1 MVNNSIIG
9 FVVNP
14 NSYWSVS
21 WRFPV
26 CRQCGLGYTSFI
38 GRIGGSMAPLVML
51 LEDYWLFAPPLVFAL
66 TAVLSGCVVFLLPET
81 LNQRLPEN
89 ILDVEEGR

>member
-1 MVNNSIIG
+1 
-9 FVVNP
+9 
-14 NSYWSVS
+14 
-21 WRFPV
+21 
-26 CRQCGLGYTSFI
+26 
-38 GRIGGSMAPLVML
+38 MAPLVML